1 MVMAE
6 AMLKRHSRGLIHKRL
21 ILMAMGCLTQK
32 DPAPLTRDTL
42 PDWSLPV
49 ALAASMVIAFVIC
62 LLSWRETRR
71 SHKRLEYILSEKPS

>member
-1 MVMAE
+1 MGSDPQKVDTDGDG
-6 AMLKRHSRGLIHKRL
+6 MLDPE
-21 ILMAMGCLTQK
+21 

-71 SHKRLEYILSEKPS
+71 SHKRLEYILSEKST